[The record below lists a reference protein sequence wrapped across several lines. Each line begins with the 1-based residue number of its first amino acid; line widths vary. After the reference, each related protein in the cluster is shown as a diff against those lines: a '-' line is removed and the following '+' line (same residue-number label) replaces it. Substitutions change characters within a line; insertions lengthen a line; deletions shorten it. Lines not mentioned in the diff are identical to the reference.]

1 MDNIVG
7 PIEQLIRNLT
17 RLPGIGSKTAQRL
30 AYHIIDMDKVEV
42 EELANSI
49 GTIKSKVKK
58 CSLCCN
64 ISDTDPCN
72 ICQDNNRDKST
83 ICVVQYPKDVD
94 AMERTHTYKGL
105 YHVLNGF
112 ISPLK
117 GRTESDIN
125 FVELI
130 KRVENNKEIKEIIIA
145 SSPTVDGDITA
156 SFLVEALKAFDLKV
170 TRIGY
175 GLPVGRDLEY
185 YDEITISA
193 ALKNRREL
201 I

>member
-175 GLPVGRDLEY
+175 GLPVGGDLEY

>member
-1 MDNIVG
+1 
-7 PIEQLIRNLT
+7 
-17 RLPGIGSKTAQRL
+17 
-30 AYHIIDMDKVEV
+30 
-42 EELANSI
+42 
-49 GTIKSKVKK
+49 
-58 CSLCCN
+58 
-64 ISDTDPCN
+64 
-72 ICQDNNRDKST
+72 
-83 ICVVQYPKDVD
+83 
-94 AMERTHTYKGL
+94 MERTHTYKGL

-175 GLPVGRDLEY
+175 GLPVGGDLEY

>member
-17 RLPGIGSKTAQRL
+17 RLPGIGPKTAQRL

-117 GRTESDIN
+117 GRTELDIN
-125 FVELI
+125 FVELDR
-130 KRVENNKEIKEIIIA
+130 KSV
-145 SSPTVDGDITA
+145 V
-156 SFLVEALKAFDLKV
+156 
-170 TRIGY
+170 
-175 GLPVGRDLEY
+175 
-185 YDEITISA
+185 
-193 ALKNRREL
+193 
-201 I
+201 

>member
-17 RLPGIGSKTAQRL
+17 RLPGIGLKTAQRL

-94 AMERTHTYKGL
+94 AMERTHAYKGL

-175 GLPVGRDLEY
+175 GLPVGGDLEY

>member
-1 MDNIVG
+1 
-7 PIEQLIRNLT
+7 
-17 RLPGIGSKTAQRL
+17 
-30 AYHIIDMDKVEV
+30 MDKVEV

-175 GLPVGRDLEY
+175 GLPVGGDLEY